1 MKKNIFEQVTQQ
13 SKVVNAPSDELK
25 LLQNDIFKDKGET
38 VNLSFDS
45 SGNPIQV
52 KIGNKTYTA
61 GVKTAKGN
69 YILYDGRVLI
79 NDNGTLKYKTQ
90 DGKIVKIAGV
100 PDSNLTS
107 IYNEKLQKLG
117 LLGKPNLYEI
127 LNQSIS
133 KLQDLINKGAV
144 GELFRDFNDLLGYY
158 YPSDTTKRLNPR
170 KVEEKDENGDV
181 KKDSSGNTITKEF
194 SFAPSIDTQE
204 LQSNYKSEEIKSRY
218 GLTGSVWIPHSSAA
232 NLVGQQMSKE
242 SLDCTNTLGKFLTL
256 ALQSKATSE
265 MLLVPAQINA
275 YKKQIKKCE
284 GLGAYEK
291 GKFTGFTQENLN
303 FDISKKLS
311 PYGFLNKR
319 LNYNEVKKELRKLG
333 GDWVLLENTNLLK
346 SLVRESLIEVSE
358 NKKRMLTEEK
368 SIVKTR
374 MNLLT
379 ENVNVKSK
387 KSREKFCDD
396 LLNEMIYL
404 NKQGFEQE
412 VISEGFFDI
421 IKGMFGNSG
430 ESIMQM
436 FKQKIAEWLMDKFT
450 PEGFKSTWIGG
461 IIVNVISNTPIMDI
475 PKLTECSYL
484 TKALSKG
491 IVEELPKQLQ
501 HKSGTEGAFYD
512 VLRNSLIET
521 LEDSNLGQKIE
532 GKLVEIVCP
541 MLSGVKGKMD
551 DIGSQMKEKA
561 LATA

>member
-38 VNLSFDS
+38 VNLIFDS

-52 KIGNKTYTA
+52 KIGDKTYTA

-69 YILYDGRVLI
+69 YILYDGRVLK
-79 NDNGTLKYKTQ
+79 NDNGTLKYVTQ
-90 DGKIVKIAGV
+90 NGKIVKIAGV

-170 KVEEKDENGDV
+170 KVEEKD
-181 KKDSSGNTITKEF
+181 SSGNAITGEDGKVKTKEV
-194 SFAPSIDTQE
+194 SFAPSIDTQK
-204 LQSNYKSEEIKSRY
+204 LQSEYKQEDLSRY
-218 GLTGSVWIPHSSAA
+218 GLTGSVYIPKSSGAD
-232 NLVGQQMSKE
+232 LVGQQMSKE
-242 SLDCTNTLGKFLTL
+242 SLNCTDILGKFLTF

-265 MLLVPAQINA
+265 MLLTPAQINT

-291 GKFTGFTQENLN
+291 GKFSGFTQENLK

-319 LNYNEVKKELRKLG
+319 LNYNEVKKELQKLG

-436 FKQKIAEWLMDKFT
+436 FKQKIAEWLMDKFA

>member
-1 MKKNIFEQVTQQ
+1 MKKKLIEQQTAQTSVVKMTDKDKLLKANSFGCFPKWLENGSIGDFKGEKVYYGTNSKKETVVFFANMTALNTTTKKTATWACPQLDETVGKTPEQSSFTPDQQSYINSLISSEGVVQTKPSEYETEKGKWDIIDLNKRNSKLFPEPGKYFVYKQKGELNITSPQQDKIIKALEGKGFLKAQPDANKSEFYIKVNLQTIENGKYKEYFSQPLYMYQPIENVKIEDLLKDRQTKFDNQKVDKKQCRQTIDILYTAYNKKYKLEDAERIALKTYAQRCSEQVKNIFGAQ
-13 SKVVNAPSDELK
+13 KK
-25 LLQNDIFKDKGET
+25 LETLMNLDPKD
-38 VNLSFDS
+38 
-45 SGNPIQV
+45 P
-52 KIGNKTYTA
+52 
-61 GVKTAKGN
+61 
-69 YILYDGRVLI
+69 
-79 NDNGTLKYKTQ
+79 
-90 DGKIVKIAGV
+90 
-100 PDSNLTS
+100 
-107 IYNEKLQKLG
+107 
-117 LLGKPNLYEI
+117 
-127 LNQSIS
+127 S
-133 KLQDLINKGAV
+133 KLSLRMKNEG
-144 GELFRDFNDLLGYY
+144 
-158 YPSDTTKRLNPR
+158 T
-170 KVEEKDENGDV
+170 DV
-181 KKDSSGNTITKEF
+181 
-194 SFAPSIDTQE
+194 
-204 LQSNYKSEEIKSRY
+204 
-218 GLTGSVWIPHSSAA
+218 
-232 NLVGQQMSKE
+232 
-242 SLDCTNTLGKFLTL
+242 
-256 ALQSKATSE
+256 
-265 MLLVPAQINA
+265 
-275 YKKQIKKCE
+275 
-284 GLGAYEK
+284 
-291 GKFTGFTQENLN
+291 
-303 FDISKKLS
+303 
-311 PYGFLNKR
+311 
-319 LNYNEVKKELRKLG
+319 
-333 GDWVLLENTNLLK
+333 LK

-404 NKQGFEQE
+404 NKQGFEQK

-436 FKQKIAEWLMDKFT
+436 FKQKIAEWLMDKFA

-484 TKALSKG
+484 TKSLSKG

-541 MLSGVKGKMD
+541 MLSGVKGKMY